1 MIGIPIFGD
10 QPVNVARNVQKGF
23 AVALDKSNLTEQ
35 SISWAIDE
43 VLNNPKYR
51 NNVKALSA
59 AYHDQQLTPQETV
72 VYWSEFVVKHKC
84 ACAFLD
90 TRWE

>member
-35 SISWAIDE
+35 SISWAIYE
-43 VLNNPKYR
+43 VL

-59 AYHDQQLTPQETV
+59 AYHDQQRTPQETV